1 MQSVVFQLGSVNVII
16 KEKGKTDDLR
26 KLSTQNII
34 KIRFLL
40 SKFVQ
45 AHKFVWNVIA
55 VSFCLWQDQ
64 FKKV

>member
-1 MQSVVFQLGSVNVII
+1 MQYVVFQLGSVNVII
-16 KEKGKTDDLR
+16 IYKEKGKTDDLR

-45 AHKFVWNVIA
+45 ARKFV
-55 VSFCLWQDQ
+55 
-64 FKKV
+64 